1 MRLILGV
8 RRVLSNLLHRQ
19 RIEAELDAEVRAYA
33 EMIADEKAMSG
44 DSGVEARR
52 TALAEIGGIE
62 TVKQAVREHR
72 AGTGLE
78 TLLQDV
84 RYALRQLLRSPGF
97 SFTALLTLTMAIGAN
112 VIVFGVVHALLLNP
126 LAVPQPKDVYSLQ
139 GRNADSFSFS
149 FPEFEQMRER
159 SQAFSGIALVRL
171 ARVGLDSG
179 SQAVPVWGYEVSSN
193 YFAALGVQPV
203 LGRFFAP
210 FKDTNSKINSDPSAV
225 LSYDCWTTEFGRDLS
240 VVGKTVRISKLPFVV
255 IGVAPR
261 GFYGT
266 ERLIWPK
273 IWLPIADEPE
283 IEGYNWIQDR
293 GTRNGWLVGRV
304 KPAVSRAQANADL
317 SRVAARIRQQD
328 PDYEKDLELRVAR
341 PGLFGDAIAGPAQAF
356 LTGVML
362 MALLVLLAA
371 CANLAGFFTARMT
384 DRARELAIRIA
395 VGASRTRLLRQLL
408 TESILIALLG
418 GIAASVAAMLA
429 LRTLSAWH
437 PSTDFPFEFVL
448 NPGAIVYLFSFA
460 LALFTGLLFG
470 LLPARQIW
478 RTDPNRTFKSATA
491 TASGRRFSL
500 RDILLAVQIALCC
513 LLVTSS
519 LVALGGLLRTLK
531 LNLGIDPK
539 NVTLAE
545 TDLQLAG
552 YAAGNTAAIQQRMLD
567 AVRQIPGVESA
578 SVSNTTPLSANQSST
593 SIFAPGTTNFRL
605 ASAKLHAEYYEVA
618 PGYFPTAGTRLLRGR
633 DFTADDNAN
642 APRVAI
648 VNQTFAQ
655 QLFATADAVGK
666 TFPSGDGNLTRVV
679 GVVENGK
686 YVTFAEEPRPAIF
699 WPLAQRPDTSTVLLV
714 RSGRPPTDMIP
725 EVRRAIATVDPTA
738 PLLTLDAWPNALSV
752 QMLPAR
758 AATVAFGVLGVF
770 AVLLAITGIFG
781 LASYTVSRRNREFGV
796 RMALGAQHGD
806 ILRAALGRVCVLLVT
821 GSVAGAVL
829 SLAGS
834 RVIASIVSQASAF
847 DPLALAATAL
857 IMALIG
863 FLAAFWPARVAL
875 AIKPAVLLRGE

>member
-1 MRLILGV
+1 MRLILYV
-8 RRVLSNLLHRQ
+8 RRAMRNLLFRQ
-19 RIEAELDAEVRAYA
+19 RIETELDAEVRAYA
-33 EMIADEKAMSG
+33 EMVADEKAMSA
-44 DSGVEARR
+44 DSAAEARR
-52 TALAEIGGIE
+52 AALAEIGGIE

-78 TLLQDV
+78 TLWQDA

-97 SFTALLTLTMAIGAN
+97 SSTALLTLTMAIGAN
-112 VIVFGVVHALLLNP
+112 VIVFGVVHALILNP
-126 LAVPQPKDVYSLQ
+126 LPVPQPNDIYSLQ
-139 GRNADSFSFS
+139 GRNADSVTFS
-149 FPEFEQMRER
+149 FPEFEQLRDR
-159 SQAFSGIALVRL
+159 SQAFSGIALIRL

-179 SQAVPVWGYEVSSN
+179 SQAVPAWGYEVSSN
-193 YFAALGVQPV
+193 YFEALGVQPL
-203 LGRFFAP
+203 LGRFFTP
-210 FKDTNSKINSDPSAV
+210 SKDTNTKINSDPSAV
-225 LSYDCWTTEFGRDLS
+225 LSYDCWRAEFGGDPS

-273 IWLPIADEPE
+273 IWLPIGDEPE

-293 GTRNGWLVGRV
+293 GTSNGWLIGRV

-317 SRVAARIRQQD
+317 SSVGAGIRQQD
-328 PDYEKDLELRVAR
+328 PDYEKDLELRVSR
-341 PGLFGDAIAGPAQAF
+341 PGLFGDTIAGPAQAF

-371 CANLAGFFTARMT
+371 SANLAGFFSARMT
-384 DRARELAIRIA
+384 DRARELAIRVA
-395 VGASRTRLLRQLL
+395 LGASRTRLLRQLL

-418 GIAASVAAMLA
+418 GIAASFWARLA
-429 LRTLSAWH
+429 LGTLSAWH

-448 NPGAIVYLFSFA
+448 NPGATVYLFSFA

-478 RTDPNRTFKSATA
+478 RTDPNRTFRSAA
-491 TASGRRFSL
+491 LPASGRRVSL
-500 RDILLAVQIALCC
+500 RDVLLAVQIALCC

-519 LVALGGLLRTLK
+519 LVALGGLLRTVQLK
-531 LNLGIDPK
+531 LGIDPK
-539 NVTLAE
+539 NVTLTE

-552 YAAGNTAAIQQRMLD
+552 YTPANAAAIQQRMLD

-578 SVSNTTPLSANQSST
+578 SVSNSTPLSANQSST
-593 SIFAPGTTNFRL
+593 SIFAPGTTNFGP
-605 ASAKLHAEYYEVA
+605 ASAKLHSEYYEVA
-618 PGYFPTAGTRLLRGR
+618 PGYFHAAGTRLLRGR
-633 DFTADDNAN
+633 DFTPDDNSK

-655 QLFATADAVGK
+655 QLFATTDAVGK
-666 TFPSGDGNLTRVV
+666 TFPSGDGQLTRVV
-679 GVVENGK
+679 GVVENGR
-686 YVTFAEEPRPAIF
+686 YVTFSEVPRPAIF

-714 RSGRPPTDMIP
+714 RSGRPPTEMIP
-725 EVRRAIATVDPTA
+725 EVRRAVATVDPTA
-738 PLLTLDAWPNALSV
+738 PILAIDAWPNALSV

-770 AVLLAITGIFG
+770 AVLLAVTGIFG

-796 RMALGAQHGD
+796 RMALGAKHGD
-806 ILRAALGRVCVLLVT
+806 ILRAALGRVCVLLVA
-821 GSVAGAVL
+821 GSAAGAVL
-829 SLAGS
+829 SLAAS

-847 DPLALAATAL
+847 DPLALAAAAL

-863 FLAAFWPARVAL
+863 LVAAFWPARLAL
-875 AIKPAVLLRGE
+875 AIEPSVLLREE